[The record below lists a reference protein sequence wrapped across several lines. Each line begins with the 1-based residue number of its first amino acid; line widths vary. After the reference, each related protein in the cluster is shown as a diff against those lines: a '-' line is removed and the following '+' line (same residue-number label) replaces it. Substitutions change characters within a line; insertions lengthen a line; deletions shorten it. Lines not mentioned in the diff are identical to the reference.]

1 MGAWRS
7 VSAAGVRIVAGG
19 PRSRWRDRMLRT
31 TSAEWTPCAIA
42 SAQAASTEGSPSVS
56 TADHLPIAILGA
68 GELAPHALH
77 RRRQHPILEGS
88 AVAKG
93 TGLAGEHRHIMPGVV
108 DRVAAAER
116 AGMLADDSPVLAD
129 HDAVGIGMN
138 LDGTPDGARCH
149 RVFVVIE
156 AHQAGL
162 RHRRLHRVESVEPAG
177 IGNELR
183 PLRL

>member
-1 MGAWRS
+1 
-7 VSAAGVRIVAGG
+7 
-19 PRSRWRDRMLRT
+19 
-31 TSAEWTPCAIA
+31 
-42 SAQAASTEGSPSVS
+42 
-56 TADHLPIAILGA
+56 
-68 GELAPHALH
+68 
-77 RRRQHPILEGS
+77 
-88 AVAKG
+88 
-93 TGLAGEHRHIMPGVV
+93 MPGVV

-116 AGMLADDSPVLAD
+116 AGMLADDPPVLAD

-177 IGNELR
+177 IRNESAFNQTAKVTQGERARFITMWAAGMQQLSVQFATGNWHARRDAFWIAERLGSEFLTPKKGVDYPRGSSGHPRRLCRTANTPEGLR
-183 PLRL
+183 RALPCIRAPRAAR